1 MKNHEWKKFSQL
13 IYYYSALNFCFLF
26 IPTFVEGLTFYESNK
41 RKMNPNEPAPR
52 RYKLFR
58 NPGITGEVSDS
69 TRKRRRR
76 DARRNVIEGN
86 Y

>member
-1 MKNHEWKKFSQL
+1 
-13 IYYYSALNFCFLF
+13 
-26 IPTFVEGLTFYESNK
+26 
-41 RKMNPNEPAPR
+41 MNPNEPAPR

>member
-1 MKNHEWKKFSQL
+1 
-13 IYYYSALNFCFLF
+13 
-26 IPTFVEGLTFYESNK
+26 
-41 RKMNPNEPAPR
+41 MNPNEPAPR

-58 NPGITGEVSDS
+58 NPEITGQVSDS